1 MQRGFRAILFV
12 AAAALFAPGVSRAQA
27 PRKPRIEMLHAEARG
42 PDVFLRF
49 RLDGALNPE
58 LATKIEAG
66 LETAIRYDIRL
77 YRHNAHWL
85 WDDRLDTR
93 RYRVAVT
100 YDPVTRE
107 YVVSETLD
115 GRSLARSTTRDFS
128 EVARR
133 LVSRETLLLAF
144 RVGADDPHT
153 NLYLQMRAL
162 FDSGYLFT
170 IIPVDSRTDWKESN
184 RFDVRSSP

>member
-1 MQRGFRAILFV
+1 MRRGFRVGLCLLLC
-12 AAAALFAPGVSRAQA
+12 ALFAASGPAQEN
-27 PRKPRIEMLHAEARG
+27 RKPRIETLHAEARG

-85 WDDRLDTR
+85 WDDRIDGR
-93 RYRVAVT
+93 RYRVAAT

-107 YVVSETLD
+107 YVIAETLD
-115 GRSLARSTTRDFS
+115 GKPLARSSTRDFA
-128 EVARR
+128 EVGRR
-133 LVSRETLLLAF
+133 LVSRENLLVF
-144 RVGADDPHT
+144 RVGESEPHT
-153 NLYLQMRAL
+153 NLYLEMRAV

-170 IIPVDSRTDWKESN
+170 IIPVDARTPWKQSN
-184 RFDVRSSP
+184 RFDVRTSP

>member
-1 MQRGFRAILFV
+1 MRGAARTVSILV
-12 AAAALFAPGVSRAQA
+12 AASCLAGYLPGQDAT
-27 PRKPRIEMLHAEARG
+27 KPRIETCHAEARG

-66 LETAIRYDIRL
+66 LETAIRYEIRL

-85 WDDRLDTR
+85 WDDRINTR

-107 YVVSETLD
+107 YVVAETLD
-115 GRSLARSTTRDFS
+115 GRPLARSTTREFS

-133 LVSRETLLLAF
+133 LVSRENLLVF
-144 RVGADDPHT
+144 RVRDDDPHK
-153 NLYLQMRAL
+153 NLYLQMRAS

-170 IIPVDSRTDWKESN
+170 IIPVDARTAWKESN
-184 RFDVRSSP
+184 RFEVRTGP